1 MMDNTNHYE
10 VHCFSYRC
18 QIKYYFVF
26 TDVILMSVD
35 NTAFYFSFNYLEI
48 LRFLFINFTKWNQSR
63 VFLEFSRIFL
73 EHETCVRSIQNKMG
87 LGAWAPFLFLI
98 FEDPHSHLFILW
110 FIWSYFQVNNHSN
123 NTDIQTSSFFNHW
136 VIFGSYH
143 KNF

>member
-1 MMDNTNHYE
+1 MDNTNHYE
-10 VHCFSYRC
+10 VHCFSYRS

-87 LGAWAPFLFLI
+87 LGA
-98 FEDPHSHLFILW
+98 
-110 FIWSYFQVNNHSN
+110 
-123 NTDIQTSSFFNHW
+123 
-136 VIFGSYH
+136 
-143 KNF
+143 